1 MTMYHSINKIF
12 MRILLAISLMV
23 FSLSCTKE
31 VKIPNIQIP
40 TNLTLVEIEE
50 MMITGNLAG
59 IVVDPS
65 GVGIRS
71 VKVELFD
78 LEKKVV
84 LKSVETNKSGRFN
97 FRNFPDGQYKVQVS
111 LEGFNTVI
119 YTVSLDSKLKNDLV
133 LMTAIIN

>member
-1 MTMYHSINKIF
+1 MYFFSNKIF
-12 MRILLAISLMV
+12 IRILLAILSMV
-23 FSLSCTKE
+23 VSLSCTRV

-40 TNLTLVEIEE
+40 TNLSLVEIEE
-50 MMITGNLAG
+50 MMITGKLAG

-65 GVGIRS
+65 GAVIRG

-78 LEKKVV
+78 LDKTAVLRSVV
-84 LKSVETNKSGRFN
+84 TNKSGRFN
-97 FRNFPDGQYKVQVS
+97 FKKFPDGQYKVQVS

-119 YTVSLDSKLKNDLV
+119 YTVSLDSKLKTDLV

>member
-1 MTMYHSINKIF
+1 MNHFSNKIF
-12 MRILLAISLMV
+12 IRILLASSLMV

-40 TNLTLVEIEE
+40 TNLALVEIEE
-50 MMITGNLAG
+50 IMITGNLAG
-59 IVVDPS
+59 IVIDPS
-65 GVGIRS
+65 GAGIRG

-78 LEKKVV
+78 LEKKDV
-84 LKSVETNKSGRFN
+84 LKSVVTNKSGRFN
-97 FRNFPDGQYKVQVS
+97 FRIFPDGLYKVQIS

-119 YTVSLDSKLKNDLV
+119 YSVSLDSKLKSDLV